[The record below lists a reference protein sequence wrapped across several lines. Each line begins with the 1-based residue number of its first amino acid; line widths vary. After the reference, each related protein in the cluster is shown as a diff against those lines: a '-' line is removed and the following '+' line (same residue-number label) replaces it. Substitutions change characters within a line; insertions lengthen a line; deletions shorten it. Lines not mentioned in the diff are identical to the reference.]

1 MDSTRVCSGATGSS
15 DGLFGE
21 VEGPWWSMPVFYARS
36 KYGDGRIRNSHRFA
50 GSSRTEATSHQMAP
64 GELVRFELEP
74 GELDQPELEP
84 GELEAGEKAPSAAL
98 NRDAP
103 AD

>member
-1 MDSTRVCSGATGSS
+1 
-15 DGLFGE
+15 
-21 VEGPWWSMPVFYARS
+21 MPVFYARS
-36 KYGDGRIRNSHRFA
+36 KYGDGRIRHRFA

-64 GELVRFELEP
+64 GELVQFELEP

>member
-1 MDSTRVCSGATGSS
+1 
-15 DGLFGE
+15 
-21 VEGPWWSMPVFYARS
+21 
-36 KYGDGRIRNSHRFA
+36 
-50 GSSRTEATSHQMAP
+50 MAP
-64 GELVRFELEP
+64 GELDQPELEP
-74 GELDQPELEP
+74 GELVQFELEP